1 MSGAT
6 ARLISWRP
14 LQKGSLRGFCNIE
27 LPSGLVLRDISVHI
41 SHGKAWAGLP
51 AKPVIDSGGR
61 HHIVDGKKQYA
72 PIAEWKSKAL
82 RAPIPMRPLEQLPL
96 LCSARQSVVVWPVAY
111 PD

>member
-82 RAPIPMRPLEQLPL
+82 RDGFSDRVVSLVRDAHPADLGNEVAP
-96 LCSARQSVVVWPVAY
+96 
-111 PD
+111 